1 MDHYKTIFEMDIS
14 IMNNYGFSSIQIKN
28 WQELNLTIMVPSN
41 IQINLSFNSS
51 NIRKFTQS
59 SNENCILTL
68 EHFGKNWRTKIQ
80 SKNEWATG
88 KIIFSRLSNYV
99 NDSGTKIHTHFN
111 NFSKHLFHNI

>member
-28 WQELNLTIMVPSN
+28 WQELNLTIMIPSN

-68 EHFGKNWRTKIQ
+68 EHFGKKLAHENSIEK
-80 SKNEWATG
+80 
-88 KIIFSRLSNYV
+88 
-99 NDSGTKIHTHFN
+99 
-111 NFSKHLFHNI
+111 